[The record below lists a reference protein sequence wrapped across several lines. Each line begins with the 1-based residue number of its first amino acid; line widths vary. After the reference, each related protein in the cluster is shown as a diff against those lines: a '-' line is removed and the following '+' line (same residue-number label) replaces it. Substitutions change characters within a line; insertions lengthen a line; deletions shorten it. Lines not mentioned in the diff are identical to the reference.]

1 MNKKIDI
8 ISTIPELQKKA
19 ERFKVCFGY
28 LLEEE
33 GGNNNEIV
41 IKAWRVILD
50 DFIVDMNSTLMNLKG
65 EIQWSLI
72 DDQSKS
78 ISEFKSN
85 YGSVIDSYKE
95 YVNDDIRK
103 TIISIISLLDEGA
116 NGFRQSMIEE
126 GYYEKLFNFHYNNY
140 RKGNESRLELIYNQD
155 FNDLMDNLHGDT
167 LCKKQMVD
175 KRREELFKD
184 KYGMI
189 YHDKCR
195 DIKLVTFSIIESN
208 EKNEVAILSFIDK
221 YLAYNIA
228 IEKRDKKEE
237 NTESKYE
244 NIIFKENVDIDK
256 VISKLHEYIEKG
268 VIKAKRHWYI
278 VYRVF
283 LKKDWLIKDNQ
294 RKFRDQINSVVEDR
308 LKCTKNDFSKLGAY
322 ILNKNIY
329 YLDWSLEDNNAPQ
342 NCNDLK
348 KMAKT
353 FHDEFTDEKYAK
365 PGKVINTWITR
376 KS

>member
-155 FNDLMDNLHGDT
+155 FNDLMDNLHDDT

-256 VISKLHEYIEKG
+256 VIKKLNEYVDNKL
-268 VIKAKRHWYI
+268 IKAQRHWYI

-283 LKKDWLIKDNQ
+283 LNKKWLSKQ
-294 RKFRDQINSVVEDR
+294 THTKFIEQINNIFENK
-308 LKCTKNDFSKLGAY
+308 LKYTCYDSKEIPSYFKNKEKS
-322 ILNKNIY
+322 
-329 YLDWSLEDNNAPQ
+329 YLDWTLDDIEAPQ
-342 NCNDLK
+342 NCDEFK
-348 KMAKT
+348 DIAKT
-353 FHDEFTDEKYAK
+353 LHYEFTDEKYAK
-365 PGKVINTWITR
+365 PGKVITTR
-376 KS
+376 KIRKI

>member
-155 FNDLMDNLHGDT
+155 FNDLMDNLHDDT

-256 VISKLHEYIEKG
+256 VIKKLNEYVDNKL
-268 VIKAKRHWYI
+268 IKAQRHWYI

-283 LKKDWLIKDNQ
+283 LNKKWLSKQ
-294 RKFRDQINSVVEDR
+294 THTKFIEQINNIFENK
-308 LKCTKNDFSKLGAY
+308 LKYTCYDSKEIPSYFKNKEKS
-322 ILNKNIY
+322 
-329 YLDWSLEDNNAPQ
+329 YLDWTLDDIEAPQ
-342 NCNDLK
+342 NCDEFK
-348 KMAKT
+348 DIAKT
-353 FHDEFTDEKYAK
+353 LHDEFTDEKYAK
-365 PGKVINTWITR
+365 PGKVITTR
-376 KS
+376 KIRKI